1 MSLYL
6 PISVAVPLVGVGEAG
21 VEVGQPLLYQGV
33 SLGHQTMYKTPYKSF
48 TLLKVSLLIRYDKIE
63 TIFGNSLLSSIEI

>member
-6 PISVAVPLVGVGEAG
+6 PISVAIPLVRVGEAG
-21 VEVGQPLLYQGV
+21 VEVGQSLLYQGV
-33 SLGHQTMYKTPYKSF
+33 SLGHKTMDKAPCKNF
-48 TLLKVSLLIRYDKIE
+48 ALLKVNLFIRYDKIE

>member
-21 VEVGQPLLYQGV
+21 VEVGQSLLYQGV
-33 SLGHQTMYKTPYKSF
+33 SLGHKTMDKTPCKNF
-48 TLLKVSLLIRYDKIE
+48 ALLKVSLFIRYDKIE
-63 TIFGNSLLSSIEI
+63 TVFGNSLLS